1 MRKISYID
9 VSFIVHATED
19 QEKALIAAKN
29 IFPPEHTDKI
39 SFGKSRLKGEYGNP
53 IILFKTQIREPEISE
68 SFLLHLSLNLPSV
81 DKEDLF
87 RHLHLHLDKGS
98 LYMRLD
104 KQEAYRRRFRLCKA
118 DPIRIHVKF
127 KTSNVEEIRKAC
139 QAIGLLP

>member
-9 VSFIVHATED
+9 ISFIVHATED

-29 IFPPEHTDKI
+29 IFPPEHAGKI
-39 SFGKSRLKGEYGNP
+39 SFSRSKLKGEYGNP
-53 IILFKTQIREPEISE
+53 IILFRTQIREPEISE

-104 KQEAYRRRFRLCKA
+104 KQEAYRGRLRFCRA

-127 KTSNVEEIRKAC
+127 KASNIEEIRKTC